1 MIDSLP
7 LWVVL
12 LTLPWWAWA
21 AVVIVREV
29 RAADREFDASRAADP
44 VVVTASGRP
53 SNRFPRA
60 CKTVGGVR

>member
-7 LWVVL
+7 LWFAIPAIVI
-12 LTLPWWAWA
+12 AWA
-21 AVVIVREV
+21 ALVVLVVRDSV
-29 RAADREFDASRAADP
+29 RFDRATRALDP

-53 SNRFPRA
+53 SNRYPRA

>member
-12 LTLPWWAWA
+12 VALPWWAWA

-29 RAADREFDASRAADP
+29 RAADREFNAARALDP

-53 SNRFPRA
+53 SNRYPRA